1 MGEEAKNLR
10 EVLIVEDDREIRAL
24 LANFLTEKKMNV
36 TEAADG
42 DAAYSFI
49 REKHFDIIL
58 LDMMLPFKTGEEL
71 IKILRTGKS
80 SEGNTYTP
88 VIVISAKTEID
99 TRLNTMQS
107 GADDYITK
115 PFDLNEVYVRIEAV
129 LRRSEGGEYVKN
141 EEGEILTALGV
152 NYNISDNEVSFEG
165 KPLKLTAKEMKLLL
179 LFMKNPKKTFT
190 KANLYKSVW
199 EDEYIYEDNTINV
212 HMSNLRKKLME
223 ATGREI
229 IETVWGIG
237 YRLKE
242 E

>member
-58 LDMMLPFKTGEEL
+58 LDMMLPFKTGDEL

-141 EEGEILTALGV
+141 EEGEILTALG
-152 NYNISDNEVSFEG
+152 
-165 KPLKLTAKEMKLLL
+165 LKNCSCLNSL
-179 LFMKNPKKTFT
+179 
-190 KANLYKSVW
+190 
-199 EDEYIYEDNTINV
+199 
-212 HMSNLRKKLME
+212 
-223 ATGREI
+223 
-229 IETVWGIG
+229 
-237 YRLKE
+237 
-242 E
+242 